1 MSENEGR
8 KLSSEAVEDLDR
20 RLRELRRKVE
30 SPETSL
36 PRSRS
41 SVGRMMWLS
50 FHVVSD
56 LIAGVI
62 CGLLIGYGFDAWF
75 ETRPIFIAV
84 FLVFGCIAGVL
95 NAVRFLLRWEEQRKQ
110 KEDNADGSAE

>member
-1 MSENEGR
+1 MSENDGQ
-8 KLSSEAVEDLDR
+8 KLSSETVENLDR
-20 RLRELRRKVE
+20 RLRELRQKVE

-110 KEDNADGSAE
+110 KEDNADGRAK